1 MIGTMV
7 ADNIEEMS
15 LDTDQAEVRVLH
27 FLLSLQLL

>member
-15 LDTDQAEVRVLH
+15 LDTDQVEVKVLH
-27 FLLSLQLL
+27 FPLSLQLL